1 MGKMMRKWTRRTT
14 MTETKDD
21 SDDNNSRVPNKTD
34 DQGLPIWQPTHTV
47 TQQRVRSEKS
57 QKKNKQTTGLCV
69 TLWCFIGV
77 VNFFICNETVFNFVS
92 KREEKETTTLF
103 QFCHFC
109 LCIV

>member
-57 QKKNKQTTGLCV
+57 QKKQTNNRPLRN
-69 TLWCFIGV
+69 IM
-77 VNFFICNETVFNFVS
+77 VFYG
-92 KREEKETTTLF
+92 
-103 QFCHFC
+103 CC
-109 LCIV
+109 

>member
-57 QKKNKQTTGLCV
+57 QKKQTNNRPLRN
-69 TLWCFIGV
+69 IM
-77 VNFFICNETVFNFVS
+77 VFY
-92 KREEKETTTLF
+92 R
-103 QFCHFC
+103 CC
-109 LCIV
+109 